1 MVPEANLTTPD
12 EQYYDKA
19 VPVTAISEWALANF
33 ASVEEVKQA
42 VENGYFWSPVLK
54 HFGDLKSPLH
64 YAFYDKK
71 GAVSSLKHWRVSSMF
86 IRKRRKTSFF

>member
-12 EQYYDKA
+12 EKYYDRA
-19 VPVTAISEWALANF
+19 IPVTAIGEWALANF
-33 ASVEEVKQA
+33 STVEEVKQA

-54 HFGDLKSPLH
+54 NFGDLKSPLH

-71 GAVSSLKHWRVSSMF
+71 GAVSSLRRWMENFMSM
-86 IRKRRKTSFF
+86 ITQPGR